1 VAIPSETI
9 EQIAAANDI
18 VEVIGSY
25 FPLKRAGANFKALC
39 PFHQEKTP
47 SFMVSPSRQTF
58 HCFGCGAGGS
68 VFRFV
73 MDYEHTDFPSA
84 VRKLAAR
91 VGITVV
97 DERGAADQ
105 DRQHETRRTLLKLHG
120 EAAEWFHENLIKK
133 QVGEPARKYLKQR
146 GITGEIAKRWQ
157 LGYAPDEWDA
167 FGSWARGRGY
177 DVRDLIASGLVKT
190 KDETD
195 SDQNQTSNL
204 RPQTSYDRFRGR
216 IMFPIHNDVGEV
228 IAFSGRILRDEGGA
242 PKYVNSPETPLFRK
256 GGVLFGLDKSKR
268 ALIEANCAVVCEG
281 QLDLIS
287 LFEAGITNV
296 VAPQG
301 TAFTETQ
308 ARTLKRFV
316 SEVVLCFDA
325 DRAGRQA
332 GDRSLT
338 TFVQHF
344 GVRPDPAA
352 SRGRGPAARSLD
364 SFLQNDLV
372 VRIAEMPPGEDPD
385 TLVRREGKEAFMKRI
400 TDAPNFI
407 DYWIE
412 REAAATDLTSLAA
425 KMQLVRH
432 MAETVSHARDRVM
445 QQELANKISARIGVP
460 LADFESVLP
469 KQRGQ
474 ATADTHEPPIMKAAP
489 PRHDIAMLCLLAL
502 RDQAARNFLLAQSWR
517 EILEQ
522 VPTAEIL
529 VRILQ
534 SELHPD
540 DPASLSAFMA
550 SLSSGEEALVSAW
563 LLQKVPANAETMVEK
578 WWLGIRHAVLRR
590 RLTAAQNRIKLPELS
605 TGDIVNLQKQIL
617 DLQEQLHEL
626 SQPAGAADN

>member
-1 VAIPSETI
+1 MGTIPSETI

-47 SFMVSPSRQTF
+47 SFIVSPGRQTF

-97 DERGAADQ
+97 EKRGATDEGP
-105 DRQHETRRTLLKLHG
+105 QHETRRTLLKLHA
-120 EAAEWFHENLIKK
+120 EAAEWFHENLIKREI
-133 QVGEPARKYLKQR
+133 GEPARQYLKQR
-146 GITGEIAKRWQ
+146 GITADIAKPWQ
-157 LGYAPDEWDA
+157 LGYAPGEWDA

-190 KDETD
+190 KDE
-195 SDQNQTSNL
+195 SDTPNAL
-204 RPQTSYDRFRGR
+204 RTAHASASYDRFRGR

-228 IAFSGRILRDEGGA
+228 IAFSGRLLKDEEGA
-242 PKYVNSPETPLFRK
+242 AKYLNSPETPLFRK
-256 GGVLFGLDKSKR
+256 GNVLFGLHKSKR
-268 ALIEANCAVVCEG
+268 ALIEANCAIVCEG
-281 QLDLIS
+281 QIDLIT

-301 TAFTETQ
+301 TAFTENQ
-308 ARTLKRFV
+308 ARVLKRFV
-316 SEVVLCFDA
+316 DEVVLCFDSDA
-325 DRAGRQA
+325 AGA
-332 GDRSLT
+332 K
-338 TFVQHF
+338 
-344 GVRPDPAA
+344 AA
-352 SRGRGPAARSLD
+352 ERSLD
-364 SFLQNDLV
+364 ALLQNDLIVRV
-372 VRIAEMPPGEDPD
+372 VELPRGEDPD
-385 TLVRREGKEAFMKRI
+385 SLVRREGKEKFENRVAGAQDF
-400 TDAPNFI
+400 F

-412 REAAATDLTSLAA
+412 REMSAADVSSLGA
-425 KMQLVRH
+425 KLQLARR
-432 MAETVSHARDRVM
+432 MAETVSRVRDPLMRGEV
-445 QQELANKISARIGVP
+445 LNKASARLGVSP
-460 LADFESVLP
+460 ADFATLLSTKPRGAAFSEAPESARA
-469 KQRGQ
+469 Q
-474 ATADTHEPPIMKAAP
+474 AAP
-489 PRHDIAMLCLLAL
+489 APRHDVAMLCLLAL
-502 RDQAARNFLLAQSWR
+502 RDEAARNFLLAQNWR
-517 EILEQ
+517 ETFEQLPDAKILICILE
-522 VPTAEIL
+522 
-529 VRILQ
+529 

-540 DPASLSAFMA
+540 DSASLSAFMA
-550 SLSSGEEALVSAW
+550 TLSPAEEALVSGW
-563 LLQKVPANAETMVEK
+563 LLQKVPAAAETMVEK

-590 RLTAAQNRIKLPELS
+590 RLATAQNRIKLPELS